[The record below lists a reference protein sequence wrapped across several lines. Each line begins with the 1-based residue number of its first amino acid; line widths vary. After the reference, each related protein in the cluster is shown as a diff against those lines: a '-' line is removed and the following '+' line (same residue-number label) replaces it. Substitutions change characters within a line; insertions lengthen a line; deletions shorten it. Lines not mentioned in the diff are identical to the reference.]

1 MSATMH
7 GNGLEPRKEFAS
19 HGFRDILCEV
29 WDACGGPSRA
39 VERVEMVGTGDLP
52 SAFAVSDLAAASVAA
67 AGLAVSELTQRLGAE
82 PLRLRVDR
90 RLASMWFGTS
100 LRPDGWAPPP
110 PWDPIAGD
118 YRGTDGWI
126 RLHTN
131 APAHRQAA
139 LNVLGV
145 GPDKAKVASATALWD
160 TDALETAVVAEG
172 GCAAKM
178 RSLGEWA
185 AHEQGRAVLAEPLIH
200 HEITDERP
208 DPRLPGTTGRP
219 LAGIKVL
226 DLTRVLAGPIA
237 TRFLAGY
244 GADVLRID
252 APDWDEP
259 GVVPEVMLGKRSAR
273 LDLRD
278 SDDRGI
284 LIELLAQADILIHGY
299 RPDALDRLG
308 LGSAVRHQIRPGL
321 IDVCLDAYGW
331 SGPWRQR
338 RGFDSLVQMS
348 GGIAEAGMRI
358 LGKDRPTPLPVQA
371 LDHATGY
378 LMAAAAILGLV
389 TLLETGRG
397 LAARTSLARTAG
409 LLSGHM
415 TGSAIGTLAP
425 ESDGDMSKYPE
436 ATFWGP
442 ARRLNPPPST
452 LRRSRCFGNDRQPLS
467 VRIDPLGSDRR
478 GHKGRTAAEASSPV
492 IMLRRAHP
500 PRPIPCL

>member
-1 MSATMH
+1 MSATMR
-7 GNGLEPRKEFAS
+7 GDGPEPKEEFPPQR
-19 HGFRDILCEV
+19 FRDILGEV
-29 WDACGGPSRA
+29 WDALGGPSHA
-39 VERVEMVGTGDLP
+39 IERIEMMGTGNLP
-52 SAFAVSDLAAASVAA
+52 SVFAVSDFATATVAS
-67 AGLAVSELTQRLGAE
+67 AGLAVSELAQRLGGE
-82 PLRLRVDR
+82 PVRLRVDR
-90 RLASMWFGTS
+90 RLASMWFGAS

-118 YRGTDGWI
+118 YQGTDGWI

-145 GPDKAKVASATALWD
+145 IPDKAKVASAAALWD

-178 RSLGEWA
+178 RSFGEWA
-185 AHEQGRAVLAEPLIH
+185 AHEQGKAVLVEPLIDRD
-200 HEITDERP
+200 ITGKRSET
-208 DPRLPGTTGRP
+208 RLPGTSARP

-252 APDWDEP
+252 APAWDEP

-278 SDDRGI
+278 SYGRGV
-284 LIELLAQADILIHGY
+284 LVELLAQADILIHGY
-299 RPDALDRLG
+299 RPDALGQLG
-308 LGSAVRHQIRPGL
+308 LGSAVRNQIRPGL

-331 SGPWRQR
+331 SGPWRLR

-348 GGIAEAGMRI
+348 CGIAEAGMRI

-378 LMAAAAILGLV
+378 LMAAAAVLGLV
-389 TLLETGRG
+389 NLLETGRG

-409 LLSGHM
+409 LLIGHM
-415 TGSAIGTLAP
+415 TGPAVGALAP
-425 ESDGDMSKYPE
+425 ESDDDICKYPE

-442 ARRLNPPPST
+442 ARRLKAPLDIEAVPMFWERPSA
-452 LRRSRCFGNDRQPLS
+452 
-467 VRIDPLGSDRR
+467 PLGTDRP
-478 GHKGRTAAEASSPV
+478 AW
-492 IMLRRAHP
+492 RR
-500 PRPIPCL
+500 

>member
-1 MSATMH
+1 MSAPMH
-7 GNGLEPRKEFAS
+7 GDGLEPAEEFAS
-19 HGFRDILCEV
+19 HGFRDILSEI
-29 WDACGGPSRA
+29 WNALGGPPRA
-39 VERVEMVGTGDLP
+39 IERVEMVGTGNLP
-52 SAFAVSDLAAASVAA
+52 SVFAVSDFAAATVAS
-67 AGLAVSELTQRLGAE
+67 AGLAVSEFAQRSGVE

-90 RLASMWFGTS
+90 RLASMWFGPS

-118 YRGTDGWI
+118 YQGADGWI

-131 APAHRQAA
+131 APAHRQAV
-139 LNVLGV
+139 LNVLDV
-145 GPDKAKVASATALWD
+145 GPDKAKVATAAALWS
-160 TDALETAVVAEG
+160 TDALEMAVLAAG

-178 RSLGEWA
+178 RSCGEWA
-185 AHEQGRAVLAEPLIH
+185 AHDQGRAVLAEPLVH
-200 HEITDERP
+200 REITDAGS
-208 DPRLPGTTGRP
+208 DPRLPATTRRP

-226 DLTRVLAGPIA
+226 DLTRVLAGPVA

-278 SDDRGI
+278 SCGRGI
-284 LIELLAQADILIHGY
+284 LLELLAQADILIHGY

-308 LGSAVRHQIRPGL
+308 LGSTARNQIRPGL

-331 SGPWRQR
+331 SGPWRLR

-348 GGIAEAGMRI
+348 GGIAEAGMRL
-358 LGKDRPTPLPVQA
+358 LGKDHPTPLPVQA

-378 LMAAAAILGLV
+378 LMAAAAVLGLV
-389 TLLETGRG
+389 NLLETGRG
-397 LAARTSLARTAG
+397 VAARTSLARTAG
-409 LLSGHM
+409 LLSGHL
-415 TGSAIGTLAP
+415 TGSAVGALAP
-425 ESDGDMSKYPE
+425 ESDDDVSKYPE

-442 ARRLNPPPST
+442 ARRLKA
-452 LRRSRCFGNDRQPLS
+452 PLDIEG
-467 VRIDPLGSDRR
+467 VPMFWQRPAAPLGADRPTW
-478 GHKGRTAAEASSPV
+478 KQ
-492 IMLRRAHP
+492 
-500 PRPIPCL
+500 